1 MTDGTSYTYKNLTID
16 YSLLNQ
22 AATAIEGLSPEIA
35 RIKKAN
41 RSGGRGAAATV
52 PGQVNDNN
60 THLGPGLSLYH
71 ALGSFYSRWGRDMDN
86 AMDALDKMAGYFKG
100 VADSFMET
108 DAAQAAGLNLSAAM
122 SAVLRYPAALDEWYK
137 EQANATA
144 AGKAFT
150 TPQPTAPAN
159 PFHLTSANGAVTT
172 YTTQADPNVPA
183 ADKATHAPNVVL
195 ASETTT
201 VTVNGMT
208 YTETTTFQGD
218 QGWSPDG
225 GPTQNT
231 TQTITNPD
239 GSTDTITMTT
249 DTSGKGTL
257 TDYNSASK
265 TTSTYTRADWKSKW
279 VDTTPPDQSDSSGGG
294 DGPDAAPFVN

>member
-1 MTDGTSYTYKNLTID
+1 MTDSTSYNYKDLTID
-16 YSLLNQ
+16 YGLLHQ
-22 AATAIEGLSPEIA
+22 AAIAIEGLSPEIS
-35 RIKKAN
+35 RIKNAA
-41 RSGGRGAAATV
+41 RAEGRAVVETV
-52 PGQVNDNN
+52 PGQVNQNN
-60 THLGPGLSLYH
+60 PHLGPGTSLYR
-71 ALGSFYSRWGRDMDN
+71 ALGHFYSRWANDMSN

-122 SAVLRYPAALDEWYK
+122 SAVLRYPAAMDEWYR
-137 EQANATA
+137 ERDNATA
-144 AGKAFT
+144 AGKQFT

-159 PFHLTSANGAVTT
+159 PFRLTSANGAVTT
-172 YTTQADPNVPA
+172 YTTQTDTNVPA

-208 YTETTTFQGD
+208 YTETTTYQAD
-218 QGWSPDG
+218 QGWSPNG

-239 GSTDTITMTT
+239 GSTDTITTTT

-265 TTSTYTRADWKSKW
+265 TTSTYTRADWNSKW
-279 VDTTPPDQSDSSGGG
+279 VDTTPPDQDSSGGDG
-294 DGPDAAPFVN
+294 GPDAAPFVN